1 MTIAEETLM
10 AYVDGEL
17 DPTARAEVEAAMR
30 DDPQLEQR
38 VARHRDL
45 REKIQ
50 RAYAAELTEAVPERL
65 LAAAR
70 KPVRPIESNVVELKE
85 TRAAIVPE
93 SARGRFRRPQWRPI
107 ASMAAS
113 LLIGVGVGF
122 FAWRH
127 SDSIMMQ
134 NAGDALVA
142 SGPLARGLSA
152 QLAGDRP
159 AGSAVEIRLSFV
171 AKSGDYCRTF
181 TISAD
186 VSSAGLACRHAKRW
200 EIRLLTQPG
209 AVDGGGPEYRTASSA
224 LAPAIIT
231 AVEEQI
237 SGEPLDRDAEMEARK
252 KEWQRA
258 MR

>member
-17 DPTARAEVEAAMR
+17 DPAACAEVEAAMR
-30 DDPQLEQR
+30 DDPQLERR
-38 VARHRDL
+38 VAQHREL
-45 REKIQ
+45 RAKIQ
-50 RAYAAELTEAVPERL
+50 RAYAPELSEAVPERL

-70 KPVRPIESNVVELKE
+70 KPARAAESNVVDLKE
-85 TRAAIVPE
+85 ARPAIAAKVS
-93 SARGRFRRPQWRPI
+93 SAQSRKPLWRPVV
-107 ASMAAS
+107 SMAAS

-127 SDSIMMQ
+127 SDSIMIQ
-134 NAGDALVA
+134 NARGALVA
-142 SGPLARGLSA
+142 SGPLARGLSE
-152 QLAGDRP
+152 QLAGERSP
-159 AGSAVEIRLSFV
+159 ASAVEIGLSFV
-171 AKSGDYCRTF
+171 AKSGNYCRTF

-186 VSSAGLACRHAKRW
+186 VSSAGLACRHSNRW

-209 AVDGGGPEYRTASSA
+209 GASAGGSEYRTASSA

-237 SGEPLDRDAEMEARK
+237 SGEALDRNAEIEARK
-252 KEWQRA
+252 EEWQAAAR
-258 MR
+258 